1 MFHER
6 KQFMSTIKVIKQ
18 SVVHY
23 QFLTIFEFFKIIAIF
38 NFLAK
43 IRRWRFMSKLTA
55 HIVDPLA

>member
-1 MFHER
+1 MT
-6 KQFMSTIKVIKQ
+6 TIKVIKQ

-23 QFLTIFEFFKIIAIF
+23 KLLTIFEFFKIIAIF

-55 HIVDPLA
+55 HIVDRLA